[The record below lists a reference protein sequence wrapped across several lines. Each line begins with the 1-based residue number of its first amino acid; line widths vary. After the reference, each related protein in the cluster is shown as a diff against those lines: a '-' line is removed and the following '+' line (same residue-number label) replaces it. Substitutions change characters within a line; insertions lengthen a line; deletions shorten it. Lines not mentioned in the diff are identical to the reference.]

1 VIQRYFHIKG
11 FLWCLGQ
18 NRKLSLLGFSV
29 NEVGVFKDVTKLLSL
44 EIMVALLKQPFI
56 WYFICMMTLDLST
69 LRADLQQIL
78 TTIPTGASVLDLGCG
93 DGALLQALI
102 TQKSC
107 KALGVELDEAN
118 VQTCMGKGLPVFH
131 GTLEEALADYP
142 PQHFD
147 FVVLNQTLQRTKLPV
162 PVVHG
167 MLRVGKRAIV
177 GFPNFGHWQIRLAL
191 LARGKNAKFACIALP
206 MVRYASHPPVSHCGF
221 SSLVPARRL
230 GN

>member
-1 VIQRYFHIKG
+1 
-11 FLWCLGQ
+11 
-18 NRKLSLLGFSV
+18 
-29 NEVGVFKDVTKLLSL
+29 
-44 EIMVALLKQPFI
+44 
-56 WYFICMMTLDLST
+56 MMMT

-93 DGALLQALI
+93 DGALLEALI
-102 TQKSC
+102 TQKNC

-118 VQTCMGKGLPVFH
+118 VKTCMAQGLPVFH

-142 PQHFD
+142 PHHFD
-147 FVVLNQTLQRTKLPV
+147 FVVLNQTLQRTQFPV

-191 LARGKNAKFACIALP
+191 LLGGRMPSSNALP
-206 MVRYASHPPVSHCGF
+206 YHWYDTPNIHLFTIADFQALCQQEGWVIERWHFQVGDAWRGGDAVFHDK
-221 SSLVPARRL
+221 LANWL
-230 GN
+230 GTEAVFHLKTKKR

>member
-1 VIQRYFHIKG
+1 
-11 FLWCLGQ
+11 
-18 NRKLSLLGFSV
+18 
-29 NEVGVFKDVTKLLSL
+29 
-44 EIMVALLKQPFI
+44 
-56 WYFICMMTLDLST
+56 MTLDLTS

-78 TTIPTGASVLDLGCG
+78 TIIPTGASVLDLGCG

-142 PQHFD
+142 PHHFD

-191 LARGKNAKFACIALP
+191 LLGGRMPNSPALP
-206 MVRYASHPPVSHCGF
+206 YHWYDTPNIHLFTIADFQALCKQEGWAIERWHFQVGETWHLGQSVLGGGVSNWLGSEAVF
-221 SSLVPARRL
+221 QLV
-230 GN
+230 GEQKKE